1 MDGVMELVEIV
12 VYRTVTL
19 EVSGTFKHIN
29 CGGLGVEWDKVLS
42 ELIFK
47 VNPVE
52 ESESTR

>member
-1 MDGVMELVEIV
+1 MDEVTELIKIV
-12 VYRTVTL
+12 IYRMVTL
-19 EVSGTFKHIN
+19 EVSGTFEHIN

-42 ELIFK
+42 KLIFK